1 MDRNEQVGID
11 GGVSR
16 GFAERKQPSLERIER
31 IERTRVVPN
40 RRPGRP
46 RAARARARG
55 GSLSG
60 AGRSAKTYVGASTGR
75 SAVRS
80 RRSAL
85 PTRAGG
91 KCPRPRAT
99 RGPRKNALARD
110 ENPLRTRRGNRRSSR
125 GGIELHLASKA
136 IGLGGPGGESHVLCV
151 TLRTGATAENAD
163 IGRRLRGASGRLRG
177 THAWERRGERS
188 VVVVHSEPEK
198 HAVGSERSVER
209 DAATRR
215 VRSRRGLGKAPRATG
230 RVDADDVNPPA
241 PKDPVPVRAC
251 ALRVVATF
259 EAGPF
264 TSRVF
269 SSHKGCE
276 KRHAGTRERVLSRFW
291 VRCVSIQREFSNC
304 LPIRRSSP
312 KRSSHFRDGRS
323 MKVARC

>member
-16 GFAERKQPSLERIER
+16 GFAERKQPSLSEDREDR
-31 IERTRVVPN
+31 EDE
-40 RRPGRP
+40 GRP
-46 RAARARARG
+46 EPASGATARRARAGARRVPLGRG
-55 GSLSG
+55 SIGEDVRRRLDG
-60 AGRSAKTYVGASTGR
+60 TICGPLATIRAPYPRGWEVSA
-75 SAVRS
+75 
-80 RRSAL
+80 
-85 PTRAGG
+85 
-91 KCPRPRAT
+91 PRAT
-99 RGPRKNALARD
+99 RGQRKNALARD
-110 ENPLRTRRGNRRSSR
+110 ENPLRLRRGNRRSSR
-125 GGIELHLASKA
+125 VGIELHLASKA

-230 RVDADDVNPPA
+230 RVDAVDVNPSA

-251 ALRVVATF
+251 ALRVVAAS

-269 SSHKGCE
+269 SSHKG
-276 KRHAGTRERVLSRFW
+276 LF
-291 VRCVSIQREFSNC
+291 
-304 LPIRRSSP
+304 
-312 KRSSHFRDGRS
+312 
-323 MKVARC
+323 

>member
-91 KCPRPRAT
+91 KCPRPERPAARGKMPSLAT
-99 RGPRKNALARD
+99 K
-110 ENPLRTRRGNRRSSR
+110 TRCER
-125 GGIELHLASKA
+125 
-136 IGLGGPGGESHVLCV
+136 V
-151 TLRTGATAENAD
+151 AETD
-163 IGRRLRGASGRLRG
+163 
-177 THAWERRGERS
+177 
-188 VVVVHSEPEK
+188 
-198 HAVGSERSVER
+198 
-209 DAATRR
+209 
-215 VRSRRGLGKAPRATG
+215 G
-230 RVDADDVNPPA
+230 RV
-241 PKDPVPVRAC
+241 
-251 ALRVVATF
+251 
-259 EAGPF
+259 GW
-264 TSRVF
+264 
-269 SSHKGCE
+269 G
-276 KRHAGTRERVLSRFW
+276 
-291 VRCVSIQREFSNC
+291 
-304 LPIRRSSP
+304 
-312 KRSSHFRDGRS
+312 
-323 MKVARC
+323 

>member
-1 MDRNEQVGID
+1 MPFAREKPVANSGVTD
-11 GGVSR
+11 GR
-16 GFAERKQPSLERIER
+16 
-31 IERTRVVPN
+31 VPN
-40 RRPGRP
+40 GGDRP
-46 RAARARARG
+46 R
-55 GSLSG
+55 
-60 AGRSAKTYVGASTGR
+60 
-75 SAVRS
+75 
-80 RRSAL
+80 
-85 PTRAGG
+85 
-91 KCPRPRAT
+91 
-99 RGPRKNALARD
+99 
-110 ENPLRTRRGNRRSSR
+110 
-125 GGIELHLASKA
+125 HLASKA
-136 IGLGGPGGESHVLCV
+136 SGLGSRASVRAGRGRHVLCV
-151 TLRTGATAENAD
+151 TRRTGATAENAD
-163 IGRRLRGASGRLRG
+163 IGRRLGGASGRLRG

-215 VRSRRGLGKAPRATG
+215 VRSRRGLGKEPRVTG
-230 RVDADDVNPPA
+230 RVDAVDVNPSA

-304 LPIRRSSP
+304 LLIRRSSP
-312 KRSSHFRDGRS
+312 KRSSRFRDGRS

>member
-1 MDRNEQVGID
+1 MRASPPPSTSGTPRATDAILRRGARVLRPREESSAER
-11 GGVSR
+11 SR
-16 GFAERKQPSLERIER
+16 GRGSKRAGGDRRRRQSRVRGKEAALSLRGSR
-31 IERTRVVPN
+31 GSRGRGSSRTGVR
-40 RRPGRP
+40 GD
-46 RAARARARG
+46 RAPRARG
-55 GSLSG
+55 RA
-60 AGRSAKTYVGASTGR
+60 AGPSRARVDRRRRTSAPRRDDLRSARDDPRSLPARVGS
-75 SAVRS
+75 V
-80 RRSAL
+80 
-85 PTRAGG
+85 
-91 KCPRPRAT
+91 RPRAT

-110 ENPLRTRRGNRRSSR
+110 ENPLRRRRGNRRSSR
-125 GGIELHLASKA
+125 VGIELHLASKA

-230 RVDADDVNPPA
+230 RVDAVDVNPSA

-251 ALRVVATF
+251 ALRVVAAS

-269 SSHKGCE
+269 SSH
-276 KRHAGTRERVLSRFW
+276 
-291 VRCVSIQREFSNC
+291 
-304 LPIRRSSP
+304 
-312 KRSSHFRDGRS
+312 
-323 MKVARC
+323 